1 MTRTQSEGSE
11 DHLMQLA
18 LTQEETEILR
28 DLLDAYLPELKRE
41 VARTERHSLR
51 HALVQRQ
58 DLVERLLEQL
68 STMAP

>member
-1 MTRTQSEGSE
+1 
-11 DHLMQLA
+11 MQLA
-18 LTQEETEILR
+18 LTEEETEILR

-68 STMAP
+68 GTMAP